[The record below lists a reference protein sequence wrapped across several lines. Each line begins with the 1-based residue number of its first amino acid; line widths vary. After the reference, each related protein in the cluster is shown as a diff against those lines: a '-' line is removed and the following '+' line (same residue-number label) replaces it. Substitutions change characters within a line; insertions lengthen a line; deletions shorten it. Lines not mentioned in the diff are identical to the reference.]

1 MNQQITKTSRILSVY
16 HLFLHCQEISYQEFA
31 LNFGLSQRTALRDI
45 RLLQQAGV
53 LEARWDRARQAFVPV
68 TLEPFPMEVQ
78 ENKTRQKYLEKLR
91 RLCILMRRM
100 SWEDYEDG
108 TNKVELYRELFPNT
122 PDRTRQRDFKEL
134 EQLGYEVWYERG
146 FEDEPGRRHYD
157 IPSAY
162 GLATI
167 PGMRC

>member
-1 MNQQITKTSRILSVY
+1 MEHVFAVKNQEEL
-16 HLFLHCQEISYQEFA
+16 A
-31 LNFGLSQRTALRDI
+31 LY
-45 RLLQQAGV
+45 
-53 LEARWDRARQAFVPV
+53 QAFLQDARPRLEEYIRSFRGTVVVISHDRYFLDRVV
-68 TLEPFPMEVQ
+68 TRVIEIQGGKAEFYSGNYSFYAVEK
-78 ENKTRQKYLEKLR
+78 ERRYLEKLR